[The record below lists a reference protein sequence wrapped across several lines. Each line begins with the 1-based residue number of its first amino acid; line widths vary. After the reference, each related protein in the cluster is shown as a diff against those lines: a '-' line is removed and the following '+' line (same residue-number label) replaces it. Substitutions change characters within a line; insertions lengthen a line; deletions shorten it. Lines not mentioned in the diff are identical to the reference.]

1 MFKVNTELLLNS
13 LSQGGM
19 TIARQCANA
28 YAYNKLTERKANMNV
43 FFSEDTD
50 GALHLMQA
58 LNQDA
63 VTLDGQVNTQ
73 ALDARA
79 LLFGFYLHAVKRN
92 TAQGKYLD
100 FQNVEDVYNQAVL
113 NVYSNEYREAKY
125 EEILANVFNDYALD
139 ADNDEA
145 PILQPSELITKAR
158 ISYNKWTL
166 ARAFGQAYATYAR
179 EYQEHTKYTVSID
192 EQISH
197 KDGTTS
203 LREFVAP
210 SIEQQTEETRRRHMS
225 AQRILMVDYKMDAK
239 TAKRTVQIYRGMMK
253 GQKQAIADRKY
264 IQRVREAY
272 CPKVK
277 ADIYQGFTRPS
288 RRKQTEDTAK

>member
-1 MFKVNTELLLNS
+1 MFKVNTQIVLNS

-19 TIARQCANA
+19 SIARQCANA
-28 YAYNKLTERKANMNV
+28 YAYNKLIERKADMDV
-43 FFSEDTD
+43 FFSEDVN
-50 GALHLMQA
+50 GAMRLMQA

-79 LLFGFYLHAVKRN
+79 LMFGFYLHAVKRN

-113 NVYSNEYREAKY
+113 NVYSNEFKASKY
-125 EEILANVFNDYALD
+125 EEIETALITQYVNDYKD
-139 ADNDEA
+139 TVPTAD
-145 PILQPSELITKAR
+145 ICKHAR

-166 ARAFGQAYATYAR
+166 ARAFGQAYDTYAR
-179 EYQEHTKYTVSID
+179 EYQEHAKYTVSID

-203 LREFVAP
+203 LREFEAP
-210 SIEQQTEETRRRHMS
+210 SIEYQAEELRRRHMS

-253 GQKQAIADRKY
+253 GQKQAVADRKY

-272 CPKVK
+272 GPKVK

>member
-1 MFKVNTELLLNS
+1 MSKVNTELLLNS

-19 TIARQCANA
+19 SIARQCANA
-28 YAYNKLTERKANMNV
+28 YAYNKLIERKANMDV

-63 VTLDGQVNTQ
+63 VTIDGQVNTQ

-92 TAQGKYLD
+92 MAQGKYLD

-125 EEILANVFNDYALD
+125 EEIVESVIHQYTSEEDE
-139 ADNDEA
+139 EA
-145 PILQPSELITKAR
+145 PILQPSDLFTKAR

-166 ARAFGQAYATYAR
+166 ARAFGQAYDTYAR
-179 EYQEHTKYTVSID
+179 EYQEHAKYTVSLD
-192 EQISH
+192 EQVNH

-210 SIEQQTEETRRRHMS
+210 SIEQQVEETRRKHMS
-225 AQRILMVDYKMDAK
+225 AQRILMTDYKMDAK

-272 CPKVK
+272 GPKVK

>member
-28 YAYNKLTERKANMNV
+28 YAYNKLTERKADMDV
-43 FFSEDTD
+43 FFSEDVN

-113 NVYSNEYREAKY
+113 NVYSNEYRATKY
-125 EEILANVFNDYALD
+125 EEIETA
-139 ADNDEA
+139 
-145 PILQPSELITKAR
+145 LITQYVNAYKDDMPTEEISRQAR
-158 ISYNKWTL
+158 VSYNKWTL
-166 ARAFGQAYATYAR
+166 ARAFGQAYDTYAR
-179 EYQEHTKYTVSID
+179 EYQEHAKYTVSID

-210 SIEQQTEETRRRHMS
+210 SIEQQAEETRRKHMS
-225 AQRILMVDYKMDAK
+225 AQRILMMDYKMDAK

-253 GQKQAIADRKY
+253 GQKQAVADRKY
-264 IQRVREAY
+264 MQRVREAY
-272 CPKVK
+272 GPKVK